1 MDKTIIIEFRSEEM
15 SLPKVAEVVG
25 NYLKRANYNVAYLPY
40 FEKIQ
45 EYLSWYRGKTDWHE
59 YRRWNGNKY
68 IKKSKKTLDMAKTC
82 CEDMASLIGI
92 EKIEFTFDD
101 KQAEE
106 FVGKV
111 LEYNNFKVNAS
122 LLIELMEALGS
133 CAFVSSKQG
142 DKIVIDY
149 IHGDLVFPL
158 KWDNGE
164 ITECAFAIVG
174 GDNEKTDYQVITHT
188 LDENGNYV
196 VEKVNLTANGSV
208 ARPNQIS
215 TELQNADEKDI
226 ERWET
231 NSPVPRFRFCRT
243 NIVNNYDKTSPL
255 GMSMFGNAL
264 DILKGLD
271 EAYDSLCNEFDLG
284 KKRIFIKSNLKAI
297 RYEDSDKFKGSFYS
311 QVDSNDVTFYQID
324 WAGEHEDKPP
334 IYESNMTLR
343 VAEHQQ
349 GLDTLCKLF
358 SRKIG
363 LGDGFY
369 SFTGDSV
376 GRTATEIISINS
388 SLFRNLKKQE
398 LTIKDTFIGLC
409 RTIMDIANLEMGQN
423 FDLEQNITIDFDDS
437 IIEDTGKTKEQ
448 AMAEYNAGLIDSVE
462 YFAIT
467 RKMTREQAQKFV
479 AEMMATDTMKQ
490 VDSIMNGLDLGGGI

>member
-1 MDKTIIIEFRSEEM
+1 M
-15 SLPKVAEVVG
+15 SLPKVADVVG
-25 NYLKRANYNVAYLPY
+25 KYLRGANYNVPYLPY
-40 FEKIQ
+40 FEKIE
-45 EYLSWYRGKTDWHE
+45 EYLSWYRGDTNWHK
-59 YRRWNGNKY
+59 YRRWNGIKHLKKR
-68 IKKSKKTLDMAKTC
+68 KKSLDMAKTC
-82 CEDMASLIGI
+82 CEDMASLIAI
-92 EKIEFTFDD
+92 EKSKFTFDNEE
-101 KQAEE
+101 AEK
-106 FVGKV
+106 FVMDI

-122 LLIELMEALGS
+122 QLIELMNALGS
-133 CAFVSSKQG
+133 CAYVVSKQ
-142 DKIVIDY
+142 DNNIVIDY
-149 IHGDLVFPL
+149 IHGDMIFPL

-174 GDNEKTDYQVITHT
+174 GDDEDTAYQVITHT
-188 LDENGNYV
+188 LNKEGQYV
-196 VEKVNLTANGSV
+196 VERIKLTAGGEIIPQLSKL
-208 ARPNQIS
+208 P
-215 TELQNADEKDI
+215 TELKNVNEQDI
-226 ERWET
+226 EVWET
-231 NSPVPRFRFCRT
+231 KSKIPRFRFCKT
-243 NIVNNYDKTSPL
+243 NIVNNHDKTSPL
-255 GMSMFGNAL
+255 GMSMFGNAI

-271 EAYDSLCNEFDLG
+271 ETYDSLCNEFELG

-297 RYEDSDKFKGSFYS
+297 KIKSENYKETFYS
-311 QVDSNDVTFYQID
+311 QVDENDVTFYQID
-324 WAGEHEDKPP
+324 WAGEHQDKPP

-358 SRKIG
+358 SRKVG

-388 SLFRNLKKQE
+388 SLFRNIKKQE

-409 RTIMDIANLEMGQN
+409 KTIMDIANLEMGKS
-423 FDLEQNITIDFDDS
+423 FDLEQKITIDFDDS

-479 AEMMATDTMKQ
+479 VEMAATDTMKQ

>member
-1 MDKTIIIEFRSEEM
+1 MI
-15 SLPKVAEVVG
+15 PKVANVVG
-25 NYLKRANYNVAYLPY
+25 NYLKRQKGFNAPYLPY

-59 YRRWNGNKY
+59 YRRWNGVKN
-68 IKKSKKTLDMAKTC
+68 IKKSKKSLDMAKTC
-82 CEDMASLIGI
+82 CEDMASLVGV
-92 EKIEFTFDD
+92 EKIKFTFDD
-101 KQAEE
+101 KNAEE
-106 FVGKV
+106 FVLNV
-111 LEYNNFKVNAS
+111 LTDNKFQIEATQ
-122 LLIELMEALGS
+122 LIELMEALGS

-142 DKIVIDY
+142 DKIVVDY
-149 IHGDLVFPL
+149 VHGDLIFPL
-158 KWDNGE
+158 KWENGE
-164 ITECAFAIVG
+164 ITECAFAVVG
-174 GDNEKTDYQVITHT
+174 GDNENTDYQLITHT
-188 LDENGNYV
+188 LDDQGNYV
-196 VEKVNLTANGSV
+196 IENIRLTASGEV
-208 ARPNQIS
+208 AKPVQMA
-215 TELQNADEKDI
+215 TELNSEAIENAEV
-226 ERWET
+226 WET
-231 NSPVPRFRFCRT
+231 GSSVPRFRFCKT

-255 GMSMFGNAL
+255 GMSMFGNAI

-271 EAYDSLCNEFDLG
+271 ETYDSLCNEFELG

-297 RYEDSDKFKGSFYS
+297 RFEGKDYKDTYYS
-311 QVDSNDVTFYQID
+311 QVDENDVTFYQID

-388 SLFRNLKKQE
+388 SLFRNLKKQQ
-398 LTIKDTFIGLC
+398 LAIKDTFIGLC
-409 RTIMDIANLEMGQN
+409 RTIMDIANIELGTA
-423 FDLEQNITIDFDDS
+423 FDVNQDITLDFDDS